1 MAQQCRAVIGAIDLL
16 KGRHLDSSTI
26 DQLDNARDLLKGV
39 YVFLEKLEEVFPENM
54 ISTQLGDL
62 FQQAHGFSEL
72 CTHMDQ
78 RYTIKMTKA
87 LKIIKLN
94 NIAERLEAASKLSI
108 STRVL
113 IAEMLKILKPENI
126 AGRIRTSKLST
137 SSSQITTME
146 MVRFVNFLLDY
157 LKHLYPQKVRPL
169 QVIFTLTANRCIEH
183 ESMWEFFIYVE
194 DVAYTALGV
203 FFEPGFLDILECC
216 QWVEFVRHF
225 HDLSQIY
232 KNLLTALK
240 SSRSETTLKS
250 GCMLDFVNAL
260 REDLEVHQH
269 HVGIRSLK
277 KGLLNISK
285 FLLEYRGTQ
294 LRIFSSLQSLIEA
307 LVFEA
312 AFLINSYDEDLFFV
326 LKPKLNHVN
335 VVIELIQLRNSQET
349 MTDLID
355 YALEE
360 LIVVRTFLMDS
371 LEKCKR
377 QPKMKDFLTLIKSVS
392 KEACSAIKYLL
403 CYEKQEDL
411 AWEIN
416 CVHIQLL
423 LKFNFIKAAIRQM
436 CPTICASS
444 TEIHLLNFLPV
455 NFEVIGSYVN
465 MLKSSKK
472 SSSGHHN
479 MDLVMMG
486 FLVYIID
493 NLPLKDEPDLSV
505 TVADEVKK
513 FYDGLL
519 LLVTY
524 LFDPLSQCS
533 GFETIAIEA
542 ESVNSNKSNLVL
554 RFLTVAFKLIECERS
569 LMDLLKHKATLEAH
583 ILDLIKSSHEKVICL
598 RVLLI
603 GVLRQHTVLNE
614 LHNVLMH
621 AEVSANK
628 IAQVIKGRSTE
639 EIGLLLS
646 EIESVN
652 VEVRKVCFQFLDAS
666 PYNMTD
672 GEGLIRFLSKHQD
685 WLLNFD
691 ACSIPFL
698 KNQIPVIKDKLFY
711 LGSFIADIVQLRDM
725 HQELKDLVK
734 HVQDIKFVCLF
745 PIRDY
750 APSWCYRLYLSDVK
764 QLLKF
769 VETEV
774 EMICLKVPD
783 SSSYSF
789 PKINEL
795 GFLYC
800 ILGKLDEMLSS
811 NIDSVIDL
819 KLQIGSVKE
828 GLLCLRTLTDHF
840 PEINDEHDE
849 VYSLITRV
857 TAMAYEAEYV
867 MDSCLTYSY
876 PLWYKVLWISE
887 TVENI
892 KLVNEVVRE
901 TCERKKIDVTV
912 HKVKKTS
919 TFLVPSLSANTE
931 GSNEEMESFQEAMD
945 QMKKQLLG
953 GSRQLDVI
961 VLVGMPGIGKTTLAE
976 KIYNDPDITSRFDVR
991 AQCRVTQVYSWR
1003 DLLLSILNGVLEP
1016 IDRNEKEDGELAD
1029 ELRRFLLTKRFLIL
1043 IDDVWDDKVWDNI
1056 HMCFKDARN
1065 GSRIILT
1072 TRLSSV
1078 ANYAK
1083 CESEPHHLRLFRDDE
1098 SWTLLQQE
1106 LFQGKSCP
1114 PEIVDVGFR
1123 IAKICGGLPLFIV
1136 LVAGVLKE
1144 KKIIKAELWKEIEES
1159 LCLLNIDSLEES
1171 MSIIGFSYRNLPQQ
1185 LKACFLYFGGL
1196 LKGKDIHVS
1205 KLTRLWVA
1213 EGFVQANEEN
1223 GLEDAAECLLE
1234 DLISRNLVMGVE
1246 KRPNGKLKTCR
1257 VHDLLHKFCLEK
1269 SKQENF
1275 LLHINGFTG
1284 EDSFPEMSM
1293 DYRLF
1298 VHSSEDQIDLWQP
1311 SRSNVRSLLFNVIDS
1326 DNLLWPHD
1334 ISFIFDSFKL
1344 VKVLDLESVNIGGTF
1359 PSEIQ
1364 FLIHLKYFA
1373 AKTGGNSIPS
1383 CIANLWNL
1391 ETFVIRGLGGE
1402 VILPSSLIK
1411 MVKIRNI
1418 HVTHRASFS
1427 LHENMGESIADC
1439 QLDNLETF
1447 STPHFSYGEDTEM
1460 ILRKMPKLRK
1470 LSCIFLGTFGY
1481 SEKVK
1486 GRCVLYPRL
1495 EFLCQLESLKVVSN
1509 NYPGKLPH
1517 VFSFPSRLRELTL
1530 SKFRL
1535 PWSQILSIGEL
1546 PNLKILK
1553 LLLRAFEGDEWEVK
1567 DSEFRELKYLELE
1580 DLNIAQWSVSEDAFP
1595 ILERLVL
1602 TKCKRLEK
1610 IPSHFDDAVS
1620 LKSIEVNWCS
1630 WYVANSAKEI
1640 QAFKQD
1646 EMANDVFKVT
1656 IQPPDWDRNSSP

>member
-1 MAQQCRAVIGAIDLL
+1 MAQKCRAVIGAIDFL
-16 KGRHLDSSTI
+16 KGRHLDI
-26 DQLDNARDLLKGV
+26 NQLDDARTRLVCLSQ
-39 YVFLEKLEEVFPENM
+39 FLAKLEEVQPENT
-54 ISTQLGDL
+54 ISTQLGAL
-62 FQQAHGFSEL
+62 FQQARDGFSEI
-72 CTHMDQ
+72 CNPMTKS
-78 RYTIKMTKA
+78 YTKA
-87 LKIIKLN
+87 LKIIKL
-94 NIAERLEAASKLSI
+94 EASKPSI
-108 STRVL
+108 STRKMILEVL
-113 IAEMLKILKPENI
+113 KKLRPWGICR
-126 AGRIRTSKLST
+126 RIRKSNPST
-137 SSSQITTME
+137 SSRQIITME
-146 MVRFVNFLLDY
+146 MVTFVNILLDY
-157 LKHLYPQKVRPL
+157 VQDRTPEFSNYLRPL
-169 QVIFTLTANRCIEH
+169 QAIFTLTASWCIEH
-183 ESMWEFFIYVE
+183 ENMRYFFIHVE
-194 DVAYTALGV
+194 NLAYTALELCVLTTHPHYVNSEWQESISV
-203 FFEPGFLDILECC
+203 FDY
-216 QWVEFVRHF
+216 HF
-225 HDLSQIY
+225 GQID
-232 KNLLTALK
+232 KSLLTALK

-250 GCMLDFVNAL
+250 GCMVDCVNAL
-260 REDLEVHQH
+260 REDLEVHPS
-269 HVGIRSLK
+269 HVRIQSLEE
-277 KGLLNISK
+277 GLLNISK
-285 FLLEYRGTQ
+285 FLLEYTGTQ
-294 LRIFSSLQSLIEA
+294 LRIFSSLQSLIEV

-312 AFLINSYDEDLFFV
+312 AFLINSYDEDLVFV
-326 LKPKLNHVN
+326 LKPRLSHVN
-335 VVIELIQLRNSQET
+335 VVIELIQLRNSQAI

-360 LIVVRTFLMDS
+360 LIVVTTFLMDS
-371 LEKCKR
+371 LEQCKQ
-377 QPKMKDFLTLIKSVS
+377 QPKITDLLTLIQSVTN
-392 KEACSAIKYLL
+392 EACSAIKNLL
-403 CYEKQEDL
+403 YNTRQEDL
-411 AWEIN
+411 
-416 CVHIQLL
+416 
-423 LKFNFIKAAIRQM
+423 
-436 CPTICASS
+436 
-444 TEIHLLNFLPV
+444 
-455 NFEVIGSYVN
+455 VIGSYLN
-465 MLKSSKK
+465 SSKK
-472 SSSGHHN
+472 SASGHDN

-486 FLVYIID
+486 FHEYIID
-493 NLPLKDEPDLSV
+493 NLLLKLETDLSF
-505 TVADEVKK
+505 TSDDVKK

-519 LLVTY
+519 LLLTY
-524 LFDPLSQCS
+524 LLDPLSQCS
-533 GFETIAIEA
+533 GFGTTAIEA
-542 ESVNSNKSNLVL
+542 ESVNSNKSRKGNLVL
-554 RFLTVAFKLIECERS
+554 QFLTEAFKLIECERS
-569 LMDLLKHKATLEAH
+569 FMDLLKHKDTLEAH
-583 ILDLIKSSHEKVICL
+583 TLDMIESSHEDLIYL

-603 GVLRQHTVLNE
+603 GVLSQNTVLNE
-614 LHNVLMH
+614 FHDVLMH
-621 AEVSANK
+621 AKVTANK
-628 IAQVIKGRSTE
+628 MTQIIKGRSIE
-639 EIGLLLS
+639 KIGHLLS
-646 EIESVN
+646 DIESVN

-711 LGSFIADIVQLRDM
+711 LGSFIADIVQHRKM

-734 HVQDIKFVCLF
+734 HVQHIKFVCLF
-745 PIRDY
+745 PIRDN
-750 APSWCYRLYLSDVK
+750 APSWCYRQYLSDVK

-769 VETEV
+769 VETKV
-774 EMICLKVPD
+774 EAICLKVPD
-783 SSSYSF
+783 SSSHSF

-795 GFLYC
+795 GSLYC
-800 ILGKLDEMLSS
+800 FLGKLDEMLSS
-811 NIDSVIDL
+811 KIDSVIDL

-867 MDSCLTYSY
+867 IDSCLTYSY

-887 TVENI
+887 AVENI

-901 TCERKKIDVTV
+901 TCERKKIDVMV

-919 TFLVPSLSANTE
+919 TNLVPSLSANSE

-945 QMKKQLLG
+945 QMKKQLLQ

-961 VLVGMPGIGKTTLAE
+961 SLVGMPGIGKTTLAE
-976 KIYNDPDITSRFDVR
+976 KIYNDPVITSWFDVR
-991 AQCRVTQVYSWR
+991 AQCRMTQAYSWR
-1003 DLLLSILNGVLEP
+1003 GLLLSILSGVLEP
-1016 IDRNEKEDGELAD
+1016 IDRNEKEDGELAK
-1029 ELRRFLLTKRFLIL
+1029 ELRQFLLTKRFLIL

-1144 KKIIKAELWKEIEES
+1144 KKLIKAELWKEIEES

-1185 LKACFLYFGGL
+1185 LKPCFLYFGGL

-1213 EGFVQANEEN
+1213 EGFVQANDEK

-1402 VILPSSLIK
+1402 VILPSSLLK

-1427 LHENMGESIADC
+1427 LHENMGESLADS

-1447 STPHFSYGEDTEM
+1447 STPHFSYGEDTDM

-1470 LSCIFLGTFGY
+1470 LSCIFSGTFGY

-1486 GRCVLYPRL
+1486 GRCILYPRL

-1509 NYPGKLPH
+1509 SYPGKLPH

-1553 LLLRAFEGDEWEVK
+1553 LLLRTFEGDEWEVK

-1580 DLNIAQWSVSEDAFP
+1580 NLNIAQWSVSEDAFP

-1602 TKCKRLEK
+1602 TKCKRLKK

-1630 WYVANSAKEI
+1630 LGVANSAKEI
-1640 QAFKQD
+1640 QAFQHD
-1646 EMANDVFKVT
+1646 EIANDAFKVT

>member
-1 MAQQCRAVIGAIDLL
+1 
-16 KGRHLDSSTI
+16 
-26 DQLDNARDLLKGV
+26 
-39 YVFLEKLEEVFPENM
+39 
-54 ISTQLGDL
+54 
-62 FQQAHGFSEL
+62 
-72 CTHMDQ
+72 
-78 RYTIKMTKA
+78 
-87 LKIIKLN
+87 
-94 NIAERLEAASKLSI
+94 
-108 STRVL
+108 
-113 IAEMLKILKPENI
+113 
-126 AGRIRTSKLST
+126 
-137 SSSQITTME
+137 
-146 MVRFVNFLLDY
+146 
-157 LKHLYPQKVRPL
+157 
-169 QVIFTLTANRCIEH
+169 
-183 ESMWEFFIYVE
+183 
-194 DVAYTALGV
+194 
-203 FFEPGFLDILECC
+203 
-216 QWVEFVRHF
+216 
-225 HDLSQIY
+225 
-232 KNLLTALK
+232 
-240 SSRSETTLKS
+240 
-250 GCMLDFVNAL
+250 
-260 REDLEVHQH
+260 
-269 HVGIRSLK
+269 
-277 KGLLNISK
+277 
-285 FLLEYRGTQ
+285 
-294 LRIFSSLQSLIEA
+294 
-307 LVFEA
+307 
-312 AFLINSYDEDLFFV
+312 
-326 LKPKLNHVN
+326 
-335 VVIELIQLRNSQET
+335 
-349 MTDLID
+349 
-355 YALEE
+355 
-360 LIVVRTFLMDS
+360 
-371 LEKCKR
+371 
-377 QPKMKDFLTLIKSVS
+377 
-392 KEACSAIKYLL
+392 
-403 CYEKQEDL
+403 
-411 AWEIN
+411 
-416 CVHIQLL
+416 
-423 LKFNFIKAAIRQM
+423 
-436 CPTICASS
+436 
-444 TEIHLLNFLPV
+444 
-455 NFEVIGSYVN
+455 
-465 MLKSSKK
+465 
-472 SSSGHHN
+472 
-479 MDLVMMG
+479 
-486 FLVYIID
+486 
-493 NLPLKDEPDLSV
+493 
-505 TVADEVKK
+505 
-513 FYDGLL
+513 
-519 LLVTY
+519 
-524 LFDPLSQCS
+524 
-533 GFETIAIEA
+533 
-542 ESVNSNKSNLVL
+542 
-554 RFLTVAFKLIECERS
+554 
-569 LMDLLKHKATLEAH
+569 
-583 ILDLIKSSHEKVICL
+583 
-598 RVLLI
+598 
-603 GVLRQHTVLNE
+603 
-614 LHNVLMH
+614 
-621 AEVSANK
+621 
-628 IAQVIKGRSTE
+628 
-639 EIGLLLS
+639 
-646 EIESVN
+646 
-652 VEVRKVCFQFLDAS
+652 
-666 PYNMTD
+666 
-672 GEGLIRFLSKHQD
+672 
-685 WLLNFD
+685 
-691 ACSIPFL
+691 
-698 KNQIPVIKDKLFY
+698 
-711 LGSFIADIVQLRDM
+711 
-725 HQELKDLVK
+725 
-734 HVQDIKFVCLF
+734 
-745 PIRDY
+745 
-750 APSWCYRLYLSDVK
+750 
-764 QLLKF
+764 
-769 VETEV
+769 
-774 EMICLKVPD
+774 MICLKVLD
-783 SSSYSF
+783 SSSHSF

-795 GFLYC
+795 GSLYC
-800 ILGKLDEMLSS
+800 FLGKLDEMLSS
-811 NIDSVIDL
+811 KIDSVIDL

-867 MDSCLTYSY
+867 IDSCLTYSY

-887 TVENI
+887 AVENI

-901 TCERKKIDVTV
+901 TCERKKIDVMV

-919 TFLVPSLSANTE
+919 MNLVPSLSANSE

-961 VLVGMPGIGKTTLAE
+961 SLVGMPGIGKTTLAE
-976 KIYNDPDITSRFDVR
+976 KIYNDTDITSRFDVR

-1072 TRLSSV
+1072 TRLSNI

-1083 CESEPHHLRLFRDDE
+1083 CESEPHHLCLFRDDE
-1098 SWTLLQQE
+1098 SWTLLQQQ

-1185 LKACFLYFGGL
+1185 LKPCFLYFGGL

-1213 EGFVQANEEN
+1213 EGFLQANEEN
-1223 GLEDAAECLLE
+1223 RLEDAAECLLE

-1269 SKQENF
+1269 SQQENF

-1402 VILPSSLIK
+1402 VILPSSLLK

-1427 LHENMGESIADC
+1427 LHENMGESLADS

-1447 STPHFSYGEDTEM
+1447 STPHFSYGEDTDM

-1470 LSCIFLGTFGY
+1470 LSCIFSGTFGY

-1509 NYPGKLPH
+1509 SYPGKLPH
-1517 VFSFPSRLRELTL
+1517 VFSFPSKLRELTL

-1567 DSEFRELKYLELE
+1567 DSEFRELKYLKLV
-1580 DLNIAQWSVSEDAFP
+1580 DLNIAQWSVSKDAFP
-1595 ILERLVL
+1595 LLERLVL
-1602 TKCKRLEK
+1602 TKCKRLEE
-1610 IPSHFDDAVS
+1610 IPSHFDDALS
-1620 LKSIEVNWCS
+1620 LKSIEVNWCNLD
-1630 WYVANSAKEI
+1630 VANSAKEI
-1640 QAFKQD
+1640 QAFRHD
-1646 EMANDVFKVT
+1646 EISNAAFKVT
-1656 IQPPDWDRNSSP
+1656 IQPPEWD